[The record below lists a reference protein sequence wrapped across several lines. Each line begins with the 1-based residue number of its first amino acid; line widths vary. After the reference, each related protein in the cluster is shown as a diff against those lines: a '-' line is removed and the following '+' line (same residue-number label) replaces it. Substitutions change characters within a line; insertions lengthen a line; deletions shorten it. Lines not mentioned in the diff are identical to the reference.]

1 VTPNPLDIAII
12 GGLGHVGLPLGAIL
26 ADSGYTVGLYDL
38 SIEKRSLVRAGKMPF
53 IEHGADDL
61 LPRLIADGSLQVV
74 DTLEEAARAR
84 IIVVTIGTPL
94 DEYQNPRLDPVFRL
108 ARELKGHLMPGQHV
122 MLRSTVFPGTTRQL
136 AKFLSDTGAEVSFC
150 PERIVQGHAIRELR
164 ELPQIVS
171 GAGPGSAETA
181 AAVFHRMG
189 VTTITCL
196 VEEAELAKL
205 YLNAWR
211 YIQFAAANQF
221 YQIATDRGL
230 DYSKIYEAMTS
241 GYERGKALPK
251 PGFAAGPC
259 LLKDTMQLAAATPNG
274 FQLGRAAALVNE
286 GLPEFILRKL
296 QRLGG
301 ALDHATVGILGMAF
315 KADIDDTRDSLSF
328 KLKKLLE
335 FAGCRVLCS
344 DEYATGEG
352 WVTKEELL
360 EKSNVVIVGTPHA
373 AYAGLKVPSGTHGVD
388 IWGCLS

>member
-1 VTPNPLDIAII
+1 MKTISVF
-12 GGLGHVGLPLGAIL
+12 GGLGRVGFPLCLIL
-26 ADSGYTVGLYDL
+26 ASKGFKVIAYDIDL
-38 SIEKRSLVRAGKMPF
+38 KKRAIVKGGGMPF
-53 IEHGADDL
+53 REDGADEI
-61 LPRLIADGSLQVV
+61 LPVVLADGSFTVGES
-74 DTLEEAARAR
+74 LEEAARSDVS
-84 IIVVTIGTPL
+84 IITIGTPL
-94 DEYQNPRLDPVFRL
+94 DEYQNPRLEPVMRL
-108 ARELKGHLMPGQHV
+108 AKELRAHLMPGQHV
-122 MLRSTVFPGTTRQL
+122 MLRSTVFPGTTKRL
-136 AKFLSDTGAEVSFC
+136 ANFLSDTGAEVSFC

-171 GAGPGSAETA
+171 GVGPGTAERA
-181 AAVFHRMG
+181 ADIFHRMG
-189 VTTITCL
+189 VTTNTCL

-221 YQIATDRGL
+221 YEIASDRGL
-230 DYSKIYEAMTS
+230 DYSRIYEAMTS
-241 GYERGKALPK
+241 GYERGKSLPK

-301 ALDHATVGILGMAF
+301 AMDMATVGILGMAF

-344 DEYATGEG
+344 DEFATGEG

-360 EKSNVVIVGTPHA
+360 EKCDVVILGIPHS
-373 AYAGLKVPSGTHGVD
+373 AYSGLKMPAGTHTVDVWGV
-388 IWGCLS
+388 LS

>member
-1 VTPNPLDIAII
+1 MKPSPVDIAII
-12 GGLGHVGLPLGAIL
+12 GGLGHVGLPFGAIL

-38 SIEKRSLVRAGKMPF
+38 SLEKRALVREGRMPF
-53 IEHGADDL
+53 IEHGADEL

-84 IIVVTIGTPL
+84 IIVITIGTPL
-94 DEYQNPRLDPVFRL
+94 DEYQNPRLEPVFRL
-108 ARELKGHLMPGQHV
+108 ARELKCHLMPGQHV

-136 AKFLSDTGAEVSFC
+136 AKFLGDTGCEVSFC

-171 GAGPGSAETA
+171 GVGPGSAETA

-189 VTTITCL
+189 VTTLTCL

-205 YLNAWR
+205 CLNAWR

-230 DYSKIYEAMTS
+230 DYAKIYEAMTT
-241 GYERGKALPK
+241 GYDRGKALPK

-274 FQLGRAAALVNE
+274 FQLGRAAALINE
-286 GLPEFILRKL
+286 GLPEFILRRL

-344 DEYATGEG
+344 DEYATGDG

-360 EKSNVVIVGTPHA
+360 EQSTVVIVGTPHA
-373 AYAGLKVPSGTHGVD
+373 SYAGLKVPDGAHCVDVWGV
-388 IWGCLS
+388 LS

>member
-1 VTPNPLDIAII
+1 MTPNEFDISII
-12 GGLGHVGLPLGAIL
+12 GGLGHVGLPLGIIL
-26 ADSGYTVGLYDL
+26 ADCGYNVALYDL
-38 SIEKRSLVRAGKMPF
+38 SLEKRALVRSGRMPF
-53 IEHGADDL
+53 IEYGAEEL
-61 LPRLIADGSLQVV
+61 LGRLLADGSLQVV
-74 DTLEEAARAR
+74 DTLEEAARAQTV
-84 IIVVTIGTPL
+84 VVTIGTPL
-94 DEYQNPRLDPVFRL
+94 DEYQNPRLEPVFRL
-108 ARELKGHLMPGQHV
+108 ARELKAHLMPGQHV

-171 GAGPGSAETA
+171 GIGPGTAERA
-181 AAVFHRMG
+181 AAIFHRMG
-189 VTTITCL
+189 VTTNTCL

-230 DYSKIYEAMTS
+230 DYAKIYEAMTT

-286 GLPEFILRKL
+286 GLPEFVLRRL

-315 KADIDDTRDSLSF
+315 KAGIDDTRDSLSF

-344 DEYATGEG
+344 DEYATGDG
-352 WVTKEELL
+352 WVTKEELV
-360 EKSNVVIVGTPHA
+360 EQSNVVIVGTPHQQ
-373 AYAGLKVPSGTHGVD
+373 YIGMKVPQGTHVCD
-388 IWGCLS
+388 VWGILS